1 MYNVP
6 STPTLPP
13 FPKNVTEIKEIEEKY
28 DLQSIYNTID
38 KASKMLR
45 NAPISEKQ
53 HKQIPTEPSLYMMYL
68 FWISNWCRCSSRLL
82 PYLHNHFTKT
92 YCFDVFCSSIIL
104 PEGNVT
110 KEKML
115 QSDVLLRCFLQD
127 NTEEEIESISDE
139 DKQILGFD
147 DNQTSSSSIS
157 NDSTYS
163 SKSIPKSQF
172 MTVPS
177 LSFYTSESLLDEDW
191 NSFINQIPAYGSFSI
206 VC

>member
-1 MYNVP
+1 
-6 STPTLPP
+6 
-13 FPKNVTEIKEIEEKY
+13 
-28 DLQSIYNTID
+28 
-38 KASKMLR
+38 
-45 NAPISEKQ
+45 
-53 HKQIPTEPSLYMMYL
+53 
-68 FWISNWCRCSSRLL
+68 
-82 PYLHNHFTKT
+82 
-92 YCFDVFCSSIIL
+92 
-104 PEGNVT
+104 
-110 KEKML
+110 ML

-157 NDSTYS
+157 NDSTHS

-172 MTVPS
+172 MTFPS
-177 LSFYTSESLLDEDW
+177 LSLYTSESLLDEDW